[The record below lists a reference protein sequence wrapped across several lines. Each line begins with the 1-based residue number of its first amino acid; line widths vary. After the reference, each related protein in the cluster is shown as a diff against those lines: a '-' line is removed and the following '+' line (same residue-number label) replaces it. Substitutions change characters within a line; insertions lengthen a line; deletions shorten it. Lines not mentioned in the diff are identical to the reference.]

1 MTNRGAPS
9 AVWQFFSCLNKTKQK
24 EKKKTDFAVF
34 YGCAVLGSIFTVCMV
49 QADVQ
54 RRRTKWARDGML
66 LKAKSFF
73 PLIIFSTSRLLRTD
87 SLALWICV
95 YRDKVKMFWVFWF
108 FLDFFVFFWE
118 VVFYILFLFLVAPY
132 VKMITDLFKNN
143 NDNILIT
150 NNY

>member
-1 MTNRGAPS
+1 
-9 AVWQFFSCLNKTKQK
+9 
-24 EKKKTDFAVF
+24 
-34 YGCAVLGSIFTVCMV
+34 
-49 QADVQ
+49 
-54 RRRTKWARDGML
+54 ML

>member
-24 EKKKTDFAVF
+24 EKKKILLCFMVVLFWAVF
-34 YGCAVLGSIFTVCMV
+34 SLCAWFRQTFS
-49 QADVQ
+49 
-54 RRRTKWARDGML
+54 DGEPSEPGIACYSR
-66 LKAKSFF
+66 LKFLAG
-73 PLIIFSTSRLLRTD
+73 RLLRTD

-108 FLDFFVFFWE
+108 FLDFLGFFWE

>member
-24 EKKKTDFAVF
+24 EKKTDFAVF

-54 RRRTKWARDGML
+54 RRRTKWARDSML

-108 FLDFFVFFWE
+108 FLDFFFFFFWE

>member
-24 EKKKTDFAVF
+24 EKKTDFAVF

-54 RRRTKWARDGML
+54 RRRTKWARDSML

-108 FLDFFVFFWE
+108 FLDFFFFFWE

>member
-1 MTNRGAPS
+1 MVVLFWVVFSLCAWFRQTFSDGEPS
-9 AVWQFFSCLNKTKQK
+9 EPGIACYS
-24 EKKKTDFAVF
+24 
-34 YGCAVLGSIFTVCMV
+34 
-49 QADVQ
+49 
-54 RRRTKWARDGML
+54 R
-66 LKAKSFF
+66 LKVFF

-108 FLDFFVFFWE
+108 FLDFFFFFWE